1 MTERSSDVAESLGDK
16 ATPDIGQLQPEGSA
30 LRELLAI
37 LPPFDIPWNQ
47 LAGVD
52 GWSVWLGHP
61 PVPEMIEIL
70 PAPSELVWGDPATVL
85 GTAVSTSLRYA
96 LLRGADSFVSAA
108 GIIQRE
114 GPVSLI
120 IPGDLSPQLAASLAE
135 CTALGIPMVNGSD
148 SMTGDLALLRQRRV
162 RREAHAVA
170 LGRPHDPALSG
181 QHIDVAGSFGG
192 NSLSSFVLHSEGEV
206 DGVRVTGTPSERMAI
221 EIGVQGEG
229 LDLGASLLLE
239 DDAARIPGFLDG
251 VSSARSGNTITIGWA
266 EGQQPDPET
275 LGRLWQTWLKAI
287 WGATL
292 VDIRLAFAPD
302 HGRSALLV
310 DMRTRSSQYHAYR
323 TETLVT
329 ETSSGD

>member
-1 MTERSSDVAESLGDK
+1 MTERSSDDEKSTGGRA
-16 ATPDIGQLQPEGSA
+16 APDLSHLLPEGSA
-30 LRELLAI
+30 LGELLET
-37 LPPFDIPWNQ
+37 LPPFDVPWNH
-47 LAGVD
+47 LAGAD

-61 PVPEMIEIL
+61 PVPETIEIV

-85 GTAVSTSLRYA
+85 GTAVSASLRYA
-96 LLRGADSFVSAA
+96 LLRGASSFVAAA
-108 GIIQRE
+108 GILQRE

-120 IPGDLSPQLAASLAE
+120 IPGDLSPHFAASLAE
-135 CTALGIPMVNGSD
+135 CTALGIPMVIGSE
-148 SMTGDLALLRQRRV
+148 SMTSDLALLRQRRI

-181 QHIDVAGSFGG
+181 QHVEVVGSFGG
-192 NSLSSFVLHSEGEV
+192 NSLSSFVLHSEGDA
-206 DGVRVTGTPSERMAI
+206 DGVRVTGTPSERMAV

-229 LDLGASLLLE
+229 LNLGASLLLE

-251 VSSARSGNTITIGWA
+251 VSSDRSGNTIAIGWA
-266 EGQQPDPET
+266 AGQQPDPET
-275 LGRLWQTWLKAI
+275 LGKLWQTWLKAI

-292 VDIRLAFAPD
+292 IDVRLAFAPD

-323 TETLVT
+323 TETLAPDS
-329 ETSSGD
+329 SSGD